1 MDHIEFEKDLIA
13 VLLVVESV
21 HDKNKLLYKYEEI
34 KTYKRIHEPIS
45 FYTPY
50 SIVIAKDFDPPSVKD
65 DDASRRTFLNFDET
79 TLSILT
85 SPYSHGNHVEVQVDD
100 VIFVGHTLGLENN
113 KNLKSFAI
121 FFALRAIAKASVILS
136 YQEMSKRIGTAIRC
150 EEQRTSYLN
159 QEYAKLISVIQQHDI
174 EANDRLNRAQNEDD
188 VKERE
193 EKDQTKE
200 KIYSTMVDQSML
212 AATLKQIYIDLQVSG
227 EINITINNWLNVSC
241 CLPHRSVPINCPLE
255 TDHVFHVLSNA
266 EQYLKPY
273 YGLLLVIDPSV
284 LLASLPT
291 DSSSTLN
298 TLVRHLRSSYSL
310 SRLSIE
316 TSIPLSQIYRLTA
329 HLLYWGRAKI
339 IYPIHDD
346 NVYIISPDADISK
359 QGSLAKMYKETF
371 QNTSNYP
378 TLQEAL
384 AEYSDAITFF
394 DHISRNDNETD
405 LRERIQCVEWLLRHR
420 LLIQVHY
427 YYYLLLPN
435 DDRNDFKD
443 EYKRTRLPRS
453 RAQLVRLSSEL
464 ATLSSSPMTNT
475 FSYSSTH
482 HSKSTDTLKALA
494 NTSHDDVF
502 VPASLNIITTATAD
516 RISLYLQQITQV
528 LPNERAEYR
537 QRLAS
542 AIKEAKEQHVA
553 DFLKIIKY
561 LNGTYHLEEIAS
573 LENMTRLQILT
584 IIEHFQSIVIPALH
598 PDPNSILQ
606 I

>member
-1 MDHIEFEKDLIA
+1 MEHIEFEKDLIA
-13 VLLVVESV
+13 ILLVVESV

-34 KTYKRIHEPIS
+34 KTYKGIHEPVT

-85 SPYSHGNHVEVQVDD
+85 SPYSYGNHVEVQVDD

-150 EEQRTSYLN
+150 EEQRASYLN
-159 QEYAKLISVIQQHDI
+159 QQYAKLISVIQQHDI
-174 EANDRLNRAQNEDD
+174 EANDRLTRIPNEDN

-193 EKDQTKE
+193 EKDRTKE
-200 KIYSTMVDQSML
+200 QIYSTMIEQSVL

-227 EINITINNWLNVSC
+227 EINITINNWLNVSY
-241 CLPHRSVPINCPLE
+241 CLPHRSIPINCPL
-255 TDHVFHVLSNA
+255 DIDYVVHVLSNA

-273 YGLLLVIDPSV
+273 YGLLLVIDPSA

-329 HLLYWGRAKI
+329 HLLFWGRAKI

-346 NVYIISPDADISK
+346 NIYIISPDSDISK
-359 QGSLAKMYKETF
+359 HGSLSKMYKETF
-371 QNTSNYP
+371 QNTSNYS
-378 TLQEAL
+378 TLQETL
-384 AEYSDAITFF
+384 AEYSDAITFY

-405 LRERIQCVEWLLRHR
+405 LRERLQCVEWLLRHR

-443 EYKRTRLPRS
+443 EYKRTRLPQPRTP
-453 RAQLVRLSSEL
+453 LVRLLSEL
-464 ATLSSSPMTNT
+464 VTLSSSPMINPL
-475 FSYSSTH
+475 SYSSTH
-482 HSKSTDTLKALA
+482 HSKSIDTLKTSTG
-494 NTSHDDVF
+494 TSHDDVF
-502 VPASLNIITTATAD
+502 IPASSNSSTIATTN
-516 RISLYLQQITQV
+516 RIQLYFQQITQV
-528 LPNERAEYR
+528 LPNEGQDYR

-542 AIKEAKEQHVA
+542 AIKDAKEQHVT

-573 LENMTRLQILT
+573 LENITRLQILT
-584 IIEHFQSIVIPALH
+584 IIENFQSIVIPALH
-598 PDPNSILQ
+598 PDPNPILQ